1 MGVETSGRGDIALP
15 ACSGGDGAWR
25 NSAPPPSCRRGGKE
39 LAELPNPEVFEH
51 WEENVK
57 AWREVQAVFDW
68 IRGDR
73 DLYDTLVKIHRG
85 EVTLREGFAQYE
97 AVLVKRGELPAPIGP

>member
-1 MGVETSGRGDIALP
+1 MT
-15 ACSGGDGAWR
+15 
-25 NSAPPPSCRRGGKE
+25 
-39 LAELPNPEVFEH
+39 ELPNPEVFEH

-85 EVTLREGFAQYE
+85 EVTVREGFARYE
-97 AVLVKRGELPAPIGP
+97 ASLVRRGELPAR

>member
-1 MGVETSGRGDIALP
+1 M
-15 ACSGGDGAWR
+15 
-25 NSAPPPSCRRGGKE
+25 
-39 LAELPNPEVFEH
+39 AELPNPEVFEH

-85 EVTLREGFAQYE
+85 EVTVGEGFAQYE

>member
-1 MGVETSGRGDIALP
+1 MT
-15 ACSGGDGAWR
+15 
-25 NSAPPPSCRRGGKE
+25 
-39 LAELPNPEVFEH
+39 ELPNPEVFEH

-85 EVTLREGFAQYE
+85 DVTVREGFAQYE
-97 AVLVKRGELPAPIGP
+97 ASLVRRGELPAR

>member
-1 MGVETSGRGDIALP
+1 M
-15 ACSGGDGAWR
+15 
-25 NSAPPPSCRRGGKE
+25 
-39 LAELPNPEVFEH
+39 AELPNPEVFER

-73 DLYDTLVKIHRG
+73 DLYNVIMKIHRR
-85 EVTLREGFAQYE
+85 EVTVQEGVVLYE
-97 AVLVKRGELPAPIGP
+97 APVAKREQLQDGNR

>member
-1 MGVETSGRGDIALP
+1 MT
-15 ACSGGDGAWR
+15 
-25 NSAPPPSCRRGGKE
+25 
-39 LAELPNPEVFEH
+39 ELPNPEVFEH

-73 DLYDTLVKIHRG
+73 DLYDTLVKIHRR
-85 EVTLREGFAQYE
+85 EVTVTEGFAQYE
-97 AVLVKRGELPAPIGP
+97 ASLVKRGELPAPIGP